1 MEKAGDDLSR
11 LYGNKVRVRACG
23 ICIQNDKILLA
34 GHRMSGMSG
43 LFWSPPGGGIQFGEN
58 AVEALKREFLEE
70 TGLSVEAGELLFLNE
85 FIVPPLH
92 ALELFFRI
100 RSFTGD
106 LSLGM
111 DPEFSVDSQI
121 LRQIKFMS
129 FEEVKAL
136 PSDSVHSFFS
146 RINSLQEIFEIRGF
160 L

>member
-1 MEKAGDDLSR
+1 MSR
-11 LYGNKVRVRACG
+11 LYGNKLRVRACG
-23 ICIQNDKILLA
+23 ICVENNKILLA
-34 GHRMSGMSG
+34 GHRMPGVSS

-58 AVEALKREFLEE
+58 AVDALRREFLEE
-70 TGLSVEAGELLFLNE
+70 TGLSVEVGDLLFLNE
-85 FIVPPLH
+85 FINPPLH

-100 RSFTGD
+100 SSFTGD
-106 LSLGM
+106 LSLGI

-136 PSDSVHSFFS
+136 PSDSVHSLFS
-146 RINSLQEIFEIRGF
+146 KINSLQEIFGIRGF